1 MTTPTGPTSPTHPS
15 ASPSPTPST
24 AVKPGSPEQRADR
37 IRDQVLALDVK
48 RVADW
53 IGALV
58 RTIKATR
65 TYLANNVF
73 VLNFV
78 V

>member
-1 MTTPTGPTSPTHPS
+1 MANPS
-15 ASPSPTPST
+15 AASQSAPAKPAT
-24 AVKPGSPEQRADR
+24 ADQRADR

-53 IGALV
+53 IAALID
-58 RTIKATR
+58 RKS
-65 TYLANNVF
+65 
-73 VLNFV
+73 V